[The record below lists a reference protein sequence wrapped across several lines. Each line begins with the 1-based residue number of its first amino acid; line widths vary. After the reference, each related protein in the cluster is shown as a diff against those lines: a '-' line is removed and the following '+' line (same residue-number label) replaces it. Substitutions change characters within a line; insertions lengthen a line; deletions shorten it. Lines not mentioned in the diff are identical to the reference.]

1 LPPADEQLLAY
12 VRVVAA
18 VTTLALLAYAVVVE
32 RDAATLGVLVGALA
46 LWLGLASY
54 EALRR

>member
-1 LPPADEQLLAY
+1 VGADEDLLGL

-18 VTTLALLAYAVVVE
+18 VTTLGLLVFAVVLE

-54 EALRR
+54 EALKR

>member
-1 LPPADEQLLAY
+1 MLPDENLLGY

-18 VTTLALLAYAVVVE
+18 VTTLGLLVFAVVVE
-32 RDAATLGVLVGALA
+32 RDATTLGVLVGALA

-54 EALRR
+54 EALKR